1 MVTRLRNV
9 TNSIQLVAIAD
20 PIKTDFR
27 DVVKSYLSQLVRRL
41 ALTQCI
47 MLHTRL

>member
-1 MVTRLRNV
+1 MRLRNG

-20 PIKTDFR
+20 PLESDFR
-27 DVVKSYLSQLVRRL
+27 DVVEGYLSQLVRRP

-47 MLHTRL
+47 ILHTRL